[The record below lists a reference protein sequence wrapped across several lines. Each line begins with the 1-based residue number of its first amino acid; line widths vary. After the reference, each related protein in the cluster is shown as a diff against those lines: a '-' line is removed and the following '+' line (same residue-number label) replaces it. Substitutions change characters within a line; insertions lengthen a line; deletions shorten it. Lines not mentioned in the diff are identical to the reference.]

1 MRAIGFRSVF
11 VNLAAFASLVCAAG
25 PGFAQSITLSPEQQA
40 MLDQLPPAQ
49 RQQALDALEQVQQQ
63 AGQQGASPEA
73 EPETTPLKR
82 RRSPDRR
89 KIRSRSWSP
98 RSKNP
103 ARRAA
108 VDWSSIS
115 SRNLI

>member
-1 MRAIGFRSVF
+1 VL
-11 VNLAAFASLVCAAG
+11 VKLAAFASLVCAAG

-73 EPETTPLKR
+73 EPETTPIPGQEEDPLAFLEPEIEEPSAEGGSR
-82 RRSPDRR
+82 LVIDFRAA
-89 KIRSRSWSP
+89 IRSY
-98 RSKNP
+98 
-103 ARRAA
+103 A
-108 VDWSSIS
+108 
-115 SRNLI
+115 

>member
-1 MRAIGFRSVF
+1 VF

-63 AGQQGASPEA
+63 AGQ
-73 EPETTPLKR
+73 R